1 MKIIENKNFDEER
14 ALYAAR
20 DTEIKNCTFSG
31 PADGESALKESRDI
45 KVSDCLFDLRYPFWH
60 GDGVYAEN
68 CIMTELCRAPIW
80 YTKNA
85 TFKNFVI
92 NGVKAFR
99 ECDNVKLI
107 DCTAKSPE
115 LGWLCRGVEI
125 RGGSLESEY
134 FLLNSSN
141 IKIDGLTFKGKY
153 SFQYTKNVEIRNA
166 VLDTKDAFW
175 HSENVTIYDS
185 VIKGEYA
192 AWYSKNLHLI
202 RCKVSGT
209 QPFCYVEDLYM
220 EDCETEGCDLSFEY
234 STVNATLRGRI
245 DSVKNPLSGSITAD
259 EIGEIIIDENVREG
273 SDCKIIARK

>member
-1 MKIIENKNFDEER
+1 M
-14 ALYAAR
+14 
-20 DTEIKNCTFSG
+20 
-31 PADGESALKESRDI
+31 
-45 KVSDCLFDLRYPFWH
+45 
-60 GDGVYAEN
+60 
-68 CIMTELCRAPIW
+68 
-80 YTKNA
+80 
-85 TFKNFVI
+85 
-92 NGVKAFR
+92 
-99 ECDNVKLI
+99 
-107 DCTAKSPE
+107 
-115 LGWLCRGVEI
+115 
-125 RGGSLESEY
+125 
-134 FLLNSSN
+134 NSSN

-234 STVNATLRGRI
+234 STLNATLRGRI

-259 EIGEIIIDENVREG
+259 EIGEIIIDENLRAG
-273 SDCKIIARK
+273 SDCKIIQRK